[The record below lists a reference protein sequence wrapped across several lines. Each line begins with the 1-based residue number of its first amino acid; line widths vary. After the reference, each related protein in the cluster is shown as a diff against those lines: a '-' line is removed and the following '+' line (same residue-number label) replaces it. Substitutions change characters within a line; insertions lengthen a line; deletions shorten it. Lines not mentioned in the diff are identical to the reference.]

1 MKTTFIQNGK
11 LSLALTPE
19 TEIEKQLL
27 AELFKGQVDN
37 QIHEKLQVLDKALVD
52 SVVISP
58 KTKQDVSITKEV

>member
-11 LSLALTPE
+11 LSLAITPE

-27 AELFKGQVDN
+27 AELFKSPVDS

-52 SVVISP
+52 SVVIT
-58 KTKQDVSITKEV
+58 TKIAIT